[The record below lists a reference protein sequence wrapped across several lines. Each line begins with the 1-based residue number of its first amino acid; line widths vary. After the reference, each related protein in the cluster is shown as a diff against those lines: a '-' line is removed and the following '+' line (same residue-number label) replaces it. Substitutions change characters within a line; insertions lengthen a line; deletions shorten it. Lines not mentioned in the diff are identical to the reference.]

1 MISTMNPISNF
12 HTHTYLCGHATGHP
26 TDYYKQALADGCS
39 ALGFTD
45 HCPYPEDTPDC
56 WADIRMSVKEAAGYA
71 EEVRALSSDSPFPV
85 YLGFECEWDKRLLNW
100 YEDGLKGEFGADY
113 LILGSHWLTK
123 GDQHLY
129 IPYEMGKEE
138 LFLHTDQTIEGM
150 RSGLFAFLAHP
161 DLCMGHG
168 RIWDSD
174 VEACMKAIIAAAKDL
189 NLPLEVNGLGM
200 HKQMWPCEKGM
211 RYSYPVDEFWTLA
224 AEAGVRVVCNA
235 DAHDPVTVISQ
246 ARDARGY
253 AARFNLVPLENVLE
267 GK

>member
-1 MISTMNPISNF
+1 MKPISNF
-12 HTHTYLCGHATGHP
+12 HTHTYLCHHAVGHP
-26 TDYYKQALADGCS
+26 ADYYKQALVDGCT

-45 HCPYPEDTPDC
+45 HCPFPEGTPDY
-56 WADIRMSVKEAAGYA
+56 WPEIRMSVNEASGYVK
-71 EEVRALSSDSPFPV
+71 EVRALNADSPFPV

-168 RIWDSD
+168 RVWDSD
-174 VEACMKAIIAAAKDL
+174 VEACMKAIISAAKDL

-211 RYSYPVDEFWTLA
+211 RYSYPVDEFWALA

-246 ARDARGY
+246 ARDAREY
-253 AARFNLVPLENVLE
+253 AARFNLVPLENVIE